1 MKVVQRI
8 PVKIVLEPGEN
19 QDHQLRP
26 GMSVIPTI
34 ETLERPSN
42 LPRQAVTPKIAYT
55 VASQR

>member
-1 MKVVQRI
+1 
-8 PVKIVLEPGEN
+8 
-19 QDHQLRP
+19 
-26 GMSVIPTI
+26 MSVIPTI